1 MEERMKQKKVMSYYR
16 TADESISGDFEQ
28 QKEMVR
34 LAAINSNGKIIETKE
49 GVADNNNMWTKLSE
63 SAERG
68 EINSIMIKNR
78 KLLQNEESLA
88 EFEKKGVSV
97 HILEND

>member
-1 MEERMKQKKVMSYYR
+1 
-16 TADESISGDFEQ
+16 
-28 QKEMVR
+28 
-34 LAAINSNGKIIETKE
+34 
-49 GVADNNNMWTKLSE
+49 MWTKLSE